1 MRMSNPGWLQGRVVA
16 IFKSVMGVV
25 SDNVGLIATLYTIDY
40 HIHVELE
47 TQCI

>member
-1 MRMSNPGWLQGRVVA
+1 MRKSDPRWLQGHVA

-25 SDNVGLIATLYTIDY
+25 SDNVGLIDTLHTIDY
-40 HIHVELE
+40 DIHVELE